1 MLQCLS
7 GLCWWL
13 HGDWPGNLMRCAAED
28 VIARLIPPQL
38 PATAQS
44 AESVAD
50 QASGPAHP
58 ALWAPLAQPP
68 SCLSPSPSPSTVVL
82 PNDKGD
88 SVQEP
93 AMSFCTSSLGNVA
106 KLQAAT
112 LFQRPSLQP
121 SSRTANRRW
130 HSNGHKST
138 TASFQQIAQRSPQPA
153 GAHAQ
158 LPVIIPAIGS
168 NLQSISMMHSNI
180 VPLQSRARHSNGSKR
195 VYNSLFDRSSRQTA
209 PLQQLDS
216 RQAGIRVCNSRV
228 EDQFQSNVNTVV
240 DTNSDPQQQPNT
252 GSAATGAR
260 LWTRTTQLARLVSF
274 PVRVTRAYYSYVPLG
289 QQLYLNPQS
298 VSTSIQTPPPLSGPY
313 IGSGERPS
321 AVDATPQQ
329 TDATVNIASRA
340 GQRQPA
346 AASISDALSE
356 VVDSVVLQRK
366 VQLGRLWMHRMPTYR
381 ARFQQIFFNALGQ
394 ALPMSVPAQTVS
406 DRHVQGK
413 AIAPEIHVRRAEA
426 CAGSLLAS
434 HHLQDMLKVC
444 LLPAT
449 ALASHCRP
457 RISTR
462 THELWSLCCSC
473 SQVNAAFFIII

>member
-1 MLQCLS
+1 
-7 GLCWWL
+7 
-13 HGDWPGNLMRCAAED
+13 MRCAAED

-38 PATAQS
+38 AATAQS
-44 AESVAD
+44 AEQVAD

-58 ALWAPLAQPP
+58 ALWAPLAQQPP
-68 SCLSPSPSPSTVVL
+68 SCHTPSPSPSAFPL
-82 PNDKGD
+82 PNDTAD
-88 SVQEP
+88 PVQEP
-93 AMSFCTSSLGNVA
+93 AISLCTSSVGDVE

-112 LFQRPSLQP
+112 LFQRPSLQL
-121 SSRTANRRW
+121 SLRTANRRW
-130 HSNGHKST
+130 HSSGQRSST
-138 TASFQQIAQRSPQPA
+138 GSFQQVAQRSTQSA

-168 NLQSISMMHSNI
+168 NPESISMMHSNI
-180 VPLQSRARHSNGSKR
+180 VPLQSPACRGNGSKR
-195 VYNSLFDRSSRQTA
+195 MYNSLFDRSSRQTA

-228 EDQFQSNVNTVV
+228 QDQFQSSVSTVDV
-240 DTNSDPQQQPNT
+240 DSAPEQPPNT
-252 GSAATGAR
+252 GAATGAR

-298 VSTSIQTPPPLSGPY
+298 VSTSIETPQPPSGPP

-321 AVDATPQQ
+321 PAAGTTPQQ
-329 TDATVNIASRA
+329 AATTAHLALRA
-340 GQRQPA
+340 VQRQPD
-346 AASISDALSE
+346 AASIPEALSD

-381 ARFQQIFFNALGQ
+381 ARFQQIFFNVLGQ
-394 ALPMSVPAQTVS
+394 ALPLSMPAQTVS

-413 AIAPEIHVRRAEA
+413 PIAPEIHVRRAEA

-444 LLPAT
+444 SLVLLLPFRLIAG
-449 ALASHCRP
+449 
-457 RISTR
+457 
-462 THELWSLCCSC
+462 HECQPGHMNMCQYYHLCL
-473 SQVNAAFFIII
+473 QVNAAFCQAVLP